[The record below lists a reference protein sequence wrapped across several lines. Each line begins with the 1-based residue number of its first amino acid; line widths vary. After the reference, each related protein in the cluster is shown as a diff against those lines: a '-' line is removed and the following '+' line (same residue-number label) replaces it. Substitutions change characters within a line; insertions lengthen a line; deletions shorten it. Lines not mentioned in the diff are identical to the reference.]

1 MNAYTM
7 TNDLSGLGTSTD
19 IVLVIAPIII
29 TLTVALWAT
38 RRLILMLATL
48 RQLTQNMANMEQRL
62 VFFRTALDMLARELS
77 DHMNSPHN
85 KKGSLL

>member
-1 MNAYTM
+1 MNAFTI
-7 TNDLSGLGTSTD
+7 TNDLHGVGTSTD
-19 IVLVIAPIII
+19 IVLVLAPIII

-38 RRLILMLATL
+38 HRLIKMLATL
-48 RQLTQNMANMEQRL
+48 RRLSQDLENMEQRL

-77 DHMNSPHN
+77 DHINTPHS